1 MYISRILLIF
11 LVAYNPIDS
20 FQNFNKSFI
29 HNNTMNYSSNFAYS
43 STFTT
48 AQTNSSSQQQTT
60 GVSINSN
67 ELKTPHILSIKTV
80 ENAQLNGKITVDGL
94 EIKELQGSQ
103 ISLNLS
109 PYLTKGV
116 KKIEI
121 IGNYKP
127 ASSSVKIEFSGSSTN
142 VTQQTSGNGTL
153 RQTLIVTVQ

>member
-1 MYISRILLIF
+1 MSISRILLIF

-48 AQTNSSSQQQTT
+48 AQTNISSQQQTT
-60 GVSINSN
+60 GVSVNLN
-67 ELKTPHILSIKTV
+67 DLKTPHILSIKTA
-80 ENAQLNGKITVDGL
+80 ENTQLNGQITVDGL
-94 EIKELQGSQ
+94 EIKKLQGNQ
-103 ISLNLS
+103 ISFNLS

-121 IGNYKP
+121 LGNYKP